1 MEKAWTL
8 HKQPLILIVDDHRDN
23 LLFASYVI
31 ESLGMRPAITNNS
44 QQCLHLVK
52 ILLPDLILLDIVMPG
67 LNGLEIT
74 RIVKQDRQICHIPI
88 IAVTGLTRPED
99 TKKIIGVGCDD
110 YLIKPYLIED
120 LENKIYSY
128 LNQTRSRSNK

>member
-1 MEKAWTL
+1 MEKAWSL
-8 HKQPLILIVDDHRDN
+8 HEQPLILIVDDHRDN

-31 ESLGMRPAITNNS
+31 KSLGMRPAITNNS
-44 QQCLHLVK
+44 RKCLHLIK

-74 RIVKQDRQICHIPI
+74 QIVKQDRQICHIPI

-99 TKKIIGVGCDD
+99 TNKIISVGCDD
-110 YLIKPYLIED
+110 YLIKPYLIEE

-128 LNQTRSRSNK
+128 LNNSR